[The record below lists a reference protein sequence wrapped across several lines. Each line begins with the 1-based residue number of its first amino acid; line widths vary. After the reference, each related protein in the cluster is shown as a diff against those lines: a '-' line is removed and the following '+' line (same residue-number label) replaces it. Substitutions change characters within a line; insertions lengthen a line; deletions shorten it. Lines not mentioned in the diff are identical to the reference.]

1 MKKSLSFGISILGWA
16 ALCIYLGP
24 EECKNRWELIL
35 VAFAAVEL
43 SPMALRVIKETVPAW
58 YLLIAVSFALTL
70 VLEGP
75 WWIAVPYLLFSGWK
89 LWTRFVSL
97 LSNPDR
103 ALSDWVKLFALGYW
117 TTGAVWALF
126 HLLDFRPFA
135 FDPVIVS
142 LTAAH
147 FHLAGF
153 VVSSIVY
160 ALLIDGGGGAK
171 SGLLGWFSLIGMPLV
186 ALGITLT
193 RLGYVPFWEQFSA
206 LFFLFYTILLLSQL
220 VSFVRIQG
228 RAKGVRILVLGAT
241 FSLSLGI
248 FLAMLYA
255 IRFQLPVAWVTIPN
269 MKYWHGSLNAIGFGW
284 LALSAFSGLTER

>member
-1 MKKSLSFGISILGWA
+1 
-16 ALCIYLGP
+16 
-24 EECKNRWELIL
+24 
-35 VAFAAVEL
+35 
-43 SPMALRVIKETVPAW
+43 
-58 YLLIAVSFALTL
+58 
-70 VLEGP
+70 
-75 WWIAVPYLLFSGWK
+75 
-89 LWTRFVSL
+89 
-97 LSNPDR
+97 
-103 ALSDWVKLFALGYW
+103 
-117 TTGAVWALF
+117 
-126 HLLDFRPFA
+126 
-135 FDPVIVS
+135 VS

-160 ALLIDGGGGAK
+160 ALLMDGGGGAK
-171 SGLLGWFSLIGMPLV
+171 SGLLAWFSLIGMPLV

-206 LFFLFYTILLLSQL
+206 LFFLFYSILLLSQL
-220 VSFVRIQG
+220 VSFVRTQG

-255 IRFQLPVAWVTIPN
+255 IRFQLPVTWVTIPN